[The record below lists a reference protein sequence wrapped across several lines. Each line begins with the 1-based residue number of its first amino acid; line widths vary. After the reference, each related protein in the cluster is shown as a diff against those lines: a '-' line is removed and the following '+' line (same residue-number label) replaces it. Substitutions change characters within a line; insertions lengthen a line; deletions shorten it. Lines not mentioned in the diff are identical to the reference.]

1 MTLAD
6 LVANVRAQRTRPTQ
20 IVTVRVEVG
29 GMPVTIVVGADEG
42 RDRLEC
48 MLVDFS
54 RFLIPD
60 VRNEVRA

>member
-1 MTLAD
+1 MTVAEL
-6 LVANVRAQRTRPTQ
+6 LANVRAQRTRPTQ
-20 IVTVRVEVG
+20 IVTVRMDVDGEAI
-29 GMPVTIVVGADEG
+29 TIVVGADEG

>member
-1 MTLAD
+1 MTLTQ
-6 LVANVRAQRTRPTQ
+6 LIANARAHRTRPTQ
-20 IVTVRVEVG
+20 FVIVRTEVDG
-29 GMPVTIVVGADEG
+29 ELVTIIVGADEG